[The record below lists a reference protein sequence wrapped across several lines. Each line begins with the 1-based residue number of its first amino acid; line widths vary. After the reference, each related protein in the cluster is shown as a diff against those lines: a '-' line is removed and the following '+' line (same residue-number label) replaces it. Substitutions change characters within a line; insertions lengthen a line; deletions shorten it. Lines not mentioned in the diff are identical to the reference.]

1 MPQLGDMIKGGV
13 ILTIASLAMWVI
25 FIKPH
30 SYDWQAAGH
39 IEGDVKTLL
48 SNSKVIGQPVINAV
62 VTFDAGGQTIVAV
75 PLKSD
80 VRQGDRVVLAV
91 QEDAD
96 KPQRRRYQFVKEV
109 P

>member
-1 MPQLGDMIKGGV
+1 MPQFSDVFKGGL
-13 ILTIASLAMWVI
+13 ILAGASLVMWAI

-30 SYDWQAAGH
+30 SYAWEAAGQ

-48 SNSKVIGQPVINAV
+48 SNSKVIGKPVINAV
-62 VTFDAGGQTIVAV
+62 VTFDSGGQTVVAV

-91 QEDAD
+91 QQDAD
-96 KPQRRRYQFVKEV
+96 KPERRRYQFIKEV